1 MKTQNHL
8 SSPYR
13 LSSITWWK
21 RAPSS
26 HSQAVLLSLQQ
37 RYDETVAL
45 ISSILEENRKVESS
59 IQLRCYLLLVEAIF
73 SIYRIRGETKEVPS
87 SSGL

>member
-1 MKTQNHL
+1 M
-8 SSPYR
+8 
-13 LSSITWWK
+13 
-21 RAPSS
+21 
-26 HSQAVLLSLQQ
+26 
-37 RYDETVAL
+37 AL